1 MSYPWWFFIMIAEW
15 AKTYK
20 H

>member
-1 MSYPWWFFIMIAEW
+1 MIAEW